1 MKYAITYA
9 LDDTWEGV
17 DTLLVE
23 TDNYLFDMPSEEIAD
38 IFDTYACLGR
48 ERALALAEDESHWF
62 ARNVEDTDVDD
73 TTGKGVK

>member
-9 LDDTWEGV
+9 LDDTWESV

-23 TDNYLFDMPSEEIAD
+23 TNTNPLDMPAEELAD

-48 ERALALAEDESHWF
+48 ERALALAKDEDYWF
-62 ARNVEDTDVDD
+62 VRNVEDTDVDNR
-73 TTGKGVK
+73 GEK